1 MARLTEKGT
10 TTTLPSIK
18 RPSYC
23 CIHSVRNF
31 VVESRGRGKSAYAF
45 IYFERN
51 PFYSMSVVSEIMSQ
65 KGVVTVDSKDNPS
78 ALDVAKLMAK
88 NRIGSVLVIEGD
100 DNKKPVGI
108 VTERDIIKKVSA
120 QNKSADQVAVRHI
133 MSSPLVTIKSI
144 DSIDTAAETIAE
156 NKVKRLV
163 VLEQDGSMVGVLS
176 VSDIAKKLAK
186 ILTEDY
192 SRYRSLRNLLDMG

>member
-1 MARLTEKGT
+1 
-10 TTTLPSIK
+10 
-18 RPSYC
+18 
-23 CIHSVRNF
+23 
-31 VVESRGRGKSAYAF
+31 
-45 IYFERN
+45 
-51 PFYSMSVVSEIMSQ
+51 MSVVSEIMPQ
-65 KGVVTVDSKDNPS
+65 KAVVTVDINDNPS

-88 NRIGSVLVIEGD
+88 HRIGSVVVIEGNNNNN
-100 DNKKPVGI
+100 NKKPVGI
-108 VTERDIIKKVSA
+108 ITERDIIKKVSA
-120 QNKSADQVAVRHI
+120 ENKSADQVAVRHI
-133 MSSPLVTIKSI
+133 MSSPLVTVNSI

-163 VLEQDGSMVGVLS
+163 VLEQDGSMVGILS

>member
-1 MARLTEKGT
+1 
-10 TTTLPSIK
+10 
-18 RPSYC
+18 
-23 CIHSVRNF
+23 
-31 VVESRGRGKSAYAF
+31 
-45 IYFERN
+45 
-51 PFYSMSVVSEIMSQ
+51 MSVVSEIMPQ
-65 KGVVTVDSKDNPS
+65 KAVVTVDINDNPS

-88 NRIGSVLVIEGD
+88 HRIGSVVVIEGNNNNN
-100 DNKKPVGI
+100 NKKPVGI
-108 VTERDIIKKVSA
+108 ITERDIIKKVSA

-133 MSSPLVTIKSI
+133 MSSPLVTVKSI

>member
-1 MARLTEKGT
+1 
-10 TTTLPSIK
+10 
-18 RPSYC
+18 
-23 CIHSVRNF
+23 
-31 VVESRGRGKSAYAF
+31 
-45 IYFERN
+45 
-51 PFYSMSVVSEIMSQ
+51 MSVVSEIMPQ
-65 KGVVTVDSKDNPS
+65 KAVVTVDIDDNPS

-88 NRIGSVLVIEGD
+88 HRIGSVLVIEG

-133 MSSPLVTIKSI
+133 MSSPLIAVKSI
-144 DSIDTAAETIAE
+144 DSIDTAAEAMAK

-163 VLEQDGSMVGVLS
+163 VLEQDGTIIGVLS

-192 SRYRSLRNLLDMG
+192 SRYRSLRNMLDVG

>member
-1 MARLTEKGT
+1 
-10 TTTLPSIK
+10 
-18 RPSYC
+18 
-23 CIHSVRNF
+23 
-31 VVESRGRGKSAYAF
+31 
-45 IYFERN
+45 
-51 PFYSMSVVSEIMSQ
+51 MSVVSEIMPQ
-65 KGVVTVDSKDNPS
+65 KAVVTVDINDNPS

-88 NRIGSVLVIEGD
+88 HRIGSVVVIEGNNNNN
-100 DNKKPVGI
+100 NKKPVGI
-108 VTERDIIKKVSA
+108 ITERDIIKKVSA

-133 MSSPLVTIKSI
+133 MSSPLVTVNSI

>member
-1 MARLTEKGT
+1 
-10 TTTLPSIK
+10 
-18 RPSYC
+18 
-23 CIHSVRNF
+23 
-31 VVESRGRGKSAYAF
+31 
-45 IYFERN
+45 
-51 PFYSMSVVSEIMSQ
+51 MSVVSEIMPQ
-65 KGVVTVDSKDNPS
+65 KAVVTVDINDNPS

-88 NRIGSVLVIEGD
+88 HRIGSVVVIEGNN
-100 DNKKPVGI
+100 NKKPVGM

-120 QNKSADQVAVRHI
+120 ENKSADQVAVRHI
-133 MSSPLVTIKSI
+133 MSSPLVTVKSI

-163 VLEQDGSMVGVLS
+163 VLEQDGSMVGILS

>member
-1 MARLTEKGT
+1 
-10 TTTLPSIK
+10 
-18 RPSYC
+18 
-23 CIHSVRNF
+23 V
-31 VVESRGRGKSAYAF
+31 YAF

-51 PFYSMSVVSEIMSQ
+51 PFYSMSVVSEIMPQ
-65 KGVVTVDSKDNPS
+65 RGVVTVDIKDNPS

-88 NRIGSVLVIEGD
+88 HRIGSVLVIEGD

-163 VLEQDGSMVGVLS
+163 VLEQDGSMVGILS
-176 VSDIAKKLAK
+176 ISDIARKLAK

-192 SRYRSLRNLLDMG
+192 SRYRSLRNLMDMG